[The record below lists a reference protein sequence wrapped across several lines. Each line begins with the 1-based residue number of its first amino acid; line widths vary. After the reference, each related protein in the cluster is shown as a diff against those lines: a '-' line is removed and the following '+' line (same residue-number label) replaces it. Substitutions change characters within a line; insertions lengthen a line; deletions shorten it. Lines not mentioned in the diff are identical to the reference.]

1 MRKAFSTIQAIMI
14 VLIVGGIALLTLKFA
29 TIQSKH
35 YADSYLK
42 EQAELFLLSAVEATL
57 MTISGYERNETN
69 GCVREVNVVSPDG
82 KFEANVTIERY
93 FLYRG
98 RDNYDEN
105 WPSRCDDLNVSIEN
119 RDSHG
124 MILIRA
130 VVENNANKLPNYHI
144 RIVRRSIQWP

>member
-1 MRKAFSTIQAIMI
+1 MRKAFGIIQAIMI

-57 MTISGYERNETN
+57 MTISGYERNETS

-82 KFEANVTIERY
+82 KFEVNVTIEKY
-93 FLYRG
+93 FLYQG
-98 RDNYDEN
+98 KDSEGKN
-105 WPSRCDDLNVSIEN
+105 WPSSCKDLNVSIEN
-119 RDSHG
+119 KDSHG
-124 MILIRA
+124 MILIHA
-130 VVENNANKLPNYHI
+130 VVENNATELPNYNI